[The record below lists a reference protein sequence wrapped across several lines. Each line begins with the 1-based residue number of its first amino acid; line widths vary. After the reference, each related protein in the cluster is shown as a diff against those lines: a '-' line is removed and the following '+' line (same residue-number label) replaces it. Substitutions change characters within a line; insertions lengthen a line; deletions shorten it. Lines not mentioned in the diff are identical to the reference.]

1 MLVPVFGIST
11 VHLECLQEALEPSS
25 SLAQALFPSARPVG
39 PFSRP
44 SGKGR
49 AAEVPCAGGATR
61 NVKGVWRGNRAKR
74 RQELGR

>member
-44 SGKGR
+44 VGR
-49 AAEVPCAGGATR
+49 GGQPR
-61 NVKGVWRGNRAKR
+61 FRVLG
-74 RQELGR
+74 ELQGTSKEFGEETERKEGRS

>member
-1 MLVPVFGIST
+1 MLVPVFGIPT

-25 SLAQALFPSARPVG
+25 SLARALFPSAWPVD

-44 SGKGR
+44 SRKGQ
-49 AAEVPCAGGATR
+49 AAEVPCWGSYKER
-61 NVKGVWRGNRAKR
+61 QRSLERKQSER